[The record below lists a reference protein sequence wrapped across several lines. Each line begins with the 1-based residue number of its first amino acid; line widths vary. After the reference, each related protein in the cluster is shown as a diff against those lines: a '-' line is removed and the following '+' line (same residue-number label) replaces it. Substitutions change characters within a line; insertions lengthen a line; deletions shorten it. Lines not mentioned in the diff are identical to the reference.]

1 MSPDD
6 MSVGDISSIRSGSF
20 MISTARKGF
29 TQSGFLL
36 RRSFVLAKRVS
47 AGLFEPQNR

>member
-6 MSVGDISSIRSGSF
+6 MSAGDILSICGSF
-20 MISTARKGF
+20 MIPTARKGF